1 MSWKS
6 QWTFWA
12 KIGFSWCHLL
22 LDNSFVASLGLS
34 SCCSNPRQ
42 NCKAWKLCSLIGE
55 SLAMSWGLRESVSAR
70 ERCRARFQSPEW
82 VVARTVRPRT
92 HFSTPRVGRQCFYQN
107 GADVDFDVLG
117 MSVDGISQQ
126 LDHVLAFDAATRK
139 PLRPICQTSLVKMK
153 GAYLT
158 PYLSVEAWNNWRDL
172 NP

>member
-55 SLAMSWGLRESVSAR
+55 SLAMSWGLRESVSVR
-70 ERCRARFQSPEW
+70 ERGRARFQSLEW

-92 HFSTPRVGRQCFYQN
+92 HFSTPSVGRLRVF
-107 GADVDFDVLG
+107 F
-117 MSVDGISQQ
+117 
-126 LDHVLAFDAATRK
+126 TRMA
-139 PLRPICQTSLVKMK
+139 QTSILMFL
-153 GAYLT
+153 GCLSMASRSSWTTSSPST
-158 PYLSVEAWNNWRDL
+158 PLQE
-172 NP
+172 NPFVQFVRRPWWKWKELIKHLI